1 MVLVSCK
8 NNISNSNNMQS
19 TGGEIRSGSVT
30 SSKTSTPSNSTTTKS
45 ETTPSNISSKTS
57 SSSSSIPSKDQMM
70 IASIKEL
77 GKELDDNSTLEVSFD
92 GMYVKLITDNTDK
105 LMLFVDDSSYINV
118 RVSNSAFNDY
128 LENRYLNCYYK
139 VKGLLS
145 K

>member
-8 NNISNSNNMQS
+8 NNISNSNNLQP
-19 TGGEIRSGSVT
+19 TGGEISSGSVT

-45 ETTPSNISSKTS
+45 ETTPSKSTSSNINSKTN

-77 GKELDDNSTLEVSFD
+77 GKELDDNSTLEVNFE

-118 RVSNSAFNDY
+118 RVPNSAFNDY
-128 LENRYLNCYYK
+128 LKNRYLNCY
-139 VKGLLS
+139 
-145 K
+145 